1 MRISSLHIY
10 PVKSGRGLAVDHA
23 EIDALGLSGDRR
35 AAFLDADGAVLEQRD
50 TPMLAQIAARQ
61 QGDGLLLS
69 KSGHAD
75 VLARPSKRQVQ
86 VKVWDGPGMAFLVD
100 DESNHALSNWFD
112 QPVKLAFIDPQQA
125 IHVDADWQAEGAVT
139 GFTDGFPVLITTLA
153 SLAALNGIGAE
164 KGECPVPMDRF
175 RANIVIDCQKPW
187 DEDEWEAIEINGLR
201 FDLVKPCARCIMTT
215 QDQVTGLRDGPSP
228 MPAMQQAR
236 LSLDR
241 RVVGPLFG
249 WNAIAR
255 GRGIIRSGAS
265 VTILSRRHE
274 AWPVRQ
280 PA

>member
-1 MRISSLHIY
+1 MHISSLHIY

-50 TPMLAQIAARQ
+50 TPMLAQISAAFDR
-61 QGDGLLLS
+61 DGLRLS
-69 KSGHAD
+69 KQGEAD
-75 VLARPSKRQVQ
+75 VFARPSKRQVQ
-86 VKVWDGPGMAFLVD
+86 VKVWDGPGMAFLAD
-100 DESNHALSNWFD
+100 DESSHALSKWFG
-112 QPVKLAFIDPQQA
+112 QPLRLAFIDPQQA
-125 IHVDADWQAEGAVT
+125 IAVDANWQADGAMT
-139 GFTDGFPVLITTLA
+139 GFSDGFPVLIANTA
-153 SLAALNGIGAE
+153 SLAALNAISAA
-164 KGECPVPMDRF
+164 KGEGPVPMDRF

-187 DEDEWEAIEINGLR
+187 EEDEWESIEIDGLC

-215 QDQVTGLRDGPSP
+215 QDQMTGSRDGPSP

-241 RVVGPLFG
+241 RVTGLLFG

-255 GRGIIRSGAS
+255 GQGIIHSGAP
-265 VTILSRRHE
+265 VTVLSRRHE
-274 AWPVRQ
+274 AWPVRR